1 MQELSIMARPSFV
14 KPSVPVLTIL
24 CLFQLLAATE
34 AVSYHAK
41 VRVVN
46 GGRRDIQENS
56 IYITH
61 RFRDISANQ
70 LSFPQALGGKGQDNG
85 NGTQIVTFASDGIN
99 NRWFVTWVF
108 QDSKSIQMS
117 TPTNFDCFHDQINR
131 FGPQLISEVEAREP
145 GAVTCGL
152 PPNCTHPAPNAAA
165 GAAVATDFISR
176 QLLTSENLC
185 GFQTFQLTN
194 LDSIEQNPDNW
205 VTITIERDGV
215 LLFKSATRALQIPYG
230 RATVDIHGRVTL
242 DGSEF
247 PSPRA
252 AGSFGVEIPAIISV
266 A

>member
-1 MQELSIMARPSFV
+1 
-14 KPSVPVLTIL
+14 VLTIL

-46 GGRRDIQENS
+46 NSTRDIQGNS
-56 IYITH
+56 TYISH

-70 LSFPQALGGKGQDNG
+70 LRFPRALGGNG
-85 NGTQIVTFASDGIN
+85 WEDDGDGAQIVTFASDGLN

-108 QDSKSIQMS
+108 QDSKSIQLS
-117 TPTNFDCFHDQINR
+117 APAPSNFPCFEHQING
-131 FGPQLISEVEAREP
+131 FGPQLISEVEEREP

-152 PPNCTHPAPNAAA
+152 PPKCTQPPRNAVA

-176 QLLTSENLC
+176 QLLTPPILC

-205 VTITIERDGV
+205 VTITILRDGV
-215 LLFKSATRALQIPYG
+215 LLFRSATRDLQIPYG
-230 RATVDIHGRVTL
+230 RATVDIHGHVTL
-242 DGSEF
+242 DLSEF
-247 PSPRA
+247 PTAPA

>member
-1 MQELSIMARPSFV
+1 MARPSFV

-46 GGRRDIQENS
+46 NSTRDIQGNS
-56 IYITH
+56 TYISH

-70 LSFPQALGGKGQDNG
+70 LRFRRALGGNG
-85 NGTQIVTFASDGIN
+85 WEDDGDGAQIVTFASDGLN

-108 QDSKSIQMS
+108 QDSKSIQLS
-117 TPTNFDCFHDQINR
+117 APAPSNFPCFEHQING
-131 FGPQLISEVEAREP
+131 FGPQLISEVEEREP

-205 VTITIERDGV
+205 VTITILRDGV
-215 LLFKSATRALQIPYG
+215 LLFRSATRDLQIPYG